1 MTNFIKKERAA
12 FNVFGA
18 DAKRMIFI
26 NLIYHLAFPF
36 IIVFGS
42 AFVLRVT
49 GGNNALAIIYN
60 WGFFFGL
67 IIGYLFNGQLMKLGF
82 NIRPLFVIG
91 MMLSVVPLSI
101 LMFFGREAGY
111 GVILY
116 GIAMG
121 VGNGIYWSC
130 RNYLTMLVTTDAN
143 RNFFASIEQF
153 IIIFFNALIP
163 LLFGTFILGNN
174 ASEGAKLGA
183 YRYTSVVVVFITLIA
198 AWMIVKSNFR
208 NPVITRFIY
217 LKLGS
222 IWNIQRFLSF
232 FVGSVESGFMVLMT
246 LLILNV
252 AGDES
257 VLGKIEFSTA
267 LVSILSIYIVGR
279 VSRPQHR
286 SRIMLAGATSLV
298 IGGTVLAFTIT
309 SKEMLFGFAT
319 LSFLGVV
326 LMKICQVVADPMIHS
341 SFRATYLTSIEQSSL
356 IERKDSYSFVM
367 DNEYFMNGGRVFGG
381 LVFLILATLMTGG
394 LQSLTTAAG
403 QGFFPLLDTLAS
415 SSKKGGD
422 GVISALRYTFIALA
436 LLQLFS
442 AFLIYRIGRL
452 SRSIAAQAAGI
463 QGNANKCDPTLLPGE
478 TLARK
483 ARLVP

>member
-1 MTNFIKKERAA
+1 MTNLVKKELAA

-18 DAKRMIFI
+18 DAKRMLFI
-26 NLIYHLAFPF
+26 NLVYHLAFPF

-42 AFVLRVT
+42 AFVLRIT
-49 GGNNALAIIYN
+49 GGNNALPIIYN
-60 WGFFFGL
+60 WGFFIGL
-67 IIGYLFNGQLMKLGF
+67 ILGYLFNGQLMKLGF

-101 LMFFGREAGY
+101 LMLFGREAGY
-111 GVILY
+111 GVFFY
-116 GIAMG
+116 GTALG

-130 RNYLTMLVTTDAN
+130 RNFLTMLVTTDAN
-143 RNFFASIEQF
+143 RNFFASVEQF

-163 LLFGTFILGNN
+163 LLFGTFILGSH
-174 ASEGAKLGA
+174 ASEEAKLAA
-183 YRYTSVVVVFITLIA
+183 YRYTSVGVVGITVIA
-198 AWMIVKSNFR
+198 AWMIIRSNFR

-217 LKLGS
+217 LKFGS
-222 IWNIQRFLSF
+222 IWNIQRLLSF
-232 FVGSVESGFMVLMT
+232 LVGTVESGFMVLMT

-257 VLGKIEFSTA
+257 VLGKIEFGAA

-279 VSRPQHR
+279 ISRPQHR
-286 SRIMLAGATSLV
+286 PYIMLAGATSLV

-341 SFRATYLTSIEQSSL
+341 SYRATYLTSIEQSSL
-356 IERKDSYSFVM
+356 IEKKDSYSFVM
-367 DNEYFMNGGRVFGG
+367 DNEYFINGGRIFGG
-381 LVFLILATLMTGG
+381 LLFLILATLMTGG
-394 LQSLTTAAG
+394 LQSFAAAAG

-415 SSKKGGD
+415 SSQKGGE
-422 GVISALRYTFIALA
+422 GVINALRYTFIALA

-452 SRSIAAQAAGI
+452 SRSKAGQAASMQNTEGR
-463 QGNANKCDPTLLPGE
+463 GDPARFPRE
-478 TLARK
+478 TLA
-483 ARLVP
+483 ADESLTP